1 MRYSFLPFWGLLKRE
16 LIRDLRRPRPIIL
29 LGGVLA
35 LATFVIMVG
44 YPGEKVS
51 PMQMRMQSMMMLGGL
66 TATLMFSAIFLLPGY
81 AATAIVSERESDTYD
96 LLALTLTRPGV
107 IVLGK
112 LASSLGYFLL
122 VVLGAL
128 PLIGT
133 TMFLVGIDPGAIA
146 ASGVYLSIIAVTC
159 TSMGIMSSALVRS
172 TPRAVL
178 LAYISTFIALGGFV
192 IPILLLYGVITVLE
206 LRELEPI
213 CRWLLGFAA
222 ALSPFGSG
230 AWVAFSGAVAVPSYP
245 VFRLIAGQVTFS
257 VLALLVARRMLVQQR
272 EERSFTTVSLPPPL
286 PATPGDAPP
295 RRSSKWAQMSLPQWP
310 PVPDSANPMLA
321 RELLQLRIA
330 QRMTPLR
337 ILLVLACIVP
347 IMSALHMVLRTAVFR
362 VSVVEAHTAMYAWT
376 IGLSVLMAF
385 VAPGSVAAGWT
396 REYER
401 ESMDLLRTSLLTPR
415 QLVYGKIVAGLRACV
430 LPFAMALFASLPLLR
445 FPFLHPSAFLVLL
458 AGLITL
464 GVMTVLSVSIAS
476 IMGLLTR
483 RTSAAILYAFAG
495 SMTVL
500 CAPFLINAS
509 LSILIYVIKRNIPE
523 EFSYPAWHLSPI
535 TTFGFQFMPDESAA
549 GPVNYVLWAF
559 ALCAQSFVAFFLME
573 LCVKVLSARHLRD
586 R

>member
-1 MRYSFLPFWGLLKRE
+1 MRYSLLPFWGLLKRE

-35 LATFVIMVG
+35 VATFVIMVG
-44 YPGEKVS
+44 YPGDKVS
-51 PMQMRMQSMMMLGGL
+51 PTQMRMQSMMMMGGL
-66 TATLMFSAIFLLPGY
+66 TATLMFSAILLLPGY

-122 VVLGAL
+122 VVLGTL

-146 ASGVYLSIIAVTC
+146 ASGVYLSIISMTC
-159 TSMGIMSSALVRS
+159 SSMGIMGSALVRS

-178 LAYISTFIALGGFV
+178 LAYVCTFIALGGFV

-206 LRELEPI
+206 LTLLEPI
-213 CRWLLGFAA
+213 VRWLLNFAA
-222 ALSPFGSG
+222 SLSPFGSG
-230 AWVAFSGAVAVPSYP
+230 VMIAVSGVMGASSFTVT
-245 VFRLIAGQVTFS
+245 RLIVGQVVFS
-257 VLALLVARRMLVQQR
+257 ALALLVARRMLVQQS

-286 PATPGDAPP
+286 STTSDAAPP
-295 RRSSKWAQMSLPQWP
+295 RHSSLWAQSSLPPWP

-321 RELLQLRIA
+321 RELLQLRIS
-330 QRMTPLR
+330 QRITPLR
-337 ILLVLACIVP
+337 LLLVLVCVIP
-347 IMSALHMVLRTAVFR
+347 IMSALYMALRVDLRIAPD
-362 VSVVEAHTAMYAWT
+362 EAYTAMYSWV
-376 IGLSVLMAF
+376 IGLAVLMAF

-415 QLVYGKIVAGLRACV
+415 QLVYGKIVAALRACL

-445 FPFLHPSAFLVLL
+445 FAFYQPSAFVVLL
-458 AGLITL
+458 TGSITL
-464 GVMTVLSVSIAS
+464 FVMTVLSVSIAS

-500 CAPFLINAS
+500 CSPFLINAS
-509 LSILIYVIKRNIPE
+509 LSLFIYVIKRNIPDE
-523 EFSYPAWHLSPI
+523 LSYPAWHLSPI
-535 TTFGFQFMPDESAA
+535 TAFGFHFFPVDNVV
-549 GPVNYVLWAF
+549 GPINYVLWAF
-559 ALCAQSFVAFFLME
+559 ALCVHLFVAFVLME
-573 LCVKVLSARHLRD
+573 LCVKLLAARHMRD